1 MVTLRNF
8 TDSDAKVLQQ
18 FAFRDLSVEQIEGVI
33 AQWSKK
39 TYQNRYFE
47 MFAIADDGENVM
59 GTVSLYQLTDSVITI
74 GPDVF
79 TAYRRQGF
87 AKKAMPLA
95 CELARAKGYKVALQQ
110 VGVDNA
116 ASIALHK
123 ALRFETD
130 GYEYTN
136 QKGNQVLIFVKPLE

>member
-8 TDSDAKVLQQ
+8 TGNDAQILQQ
-18 FAFRDLSVEQIEGVI
+18 FSFRDLSVEQIEGVI

-47 MFAIADDGENVM
+47 MFAIADEENVV
-59 GTVSLYQLTDSVITI
+59 GTISLYQLTDSVITI

-95 CELARAKGYKVALQQ
+95 CELAKAKGYKIALQQ

-136 QKGNQVLIFVKPLE
+136 QKGNQVLIFVKSLE